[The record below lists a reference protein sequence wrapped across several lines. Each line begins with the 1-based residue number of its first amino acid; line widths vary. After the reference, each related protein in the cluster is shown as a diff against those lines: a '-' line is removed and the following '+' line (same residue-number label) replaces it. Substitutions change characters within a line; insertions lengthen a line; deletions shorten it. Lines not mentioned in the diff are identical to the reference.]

1 MPTTQSVFVCAYT
14 PVLRWR
20 QVWINGQLGDYDLPN
35 GMISATQFYITFF
48 QIPGMGCWLLDLL
61 FTLHLH
67 PWGQMTPIFWVNPR
81 ANPDVVW
88 SLCIY
93 LVPLLGFWTWGL
105 VGPLKSLYLPM
116 PFLHMYLPAPPT
128 LCSSVNIVLCT
139 GLASQPGSPSFP
151 FSIALSLAEPRLEPA
166 FSNSP
171 CFQPV
176 LIALQISLLDL

>member
-1 MPTTQSVFVCAYT
+1 
-14 PVLRWR
+14 
-20 QVWINGQLGDYDLPN
+20 
-35 GMISATQFYITFF
+35 MISPMEWSVLPSFISHSFRF
-48 QIPGMGCWLLDLL
+48 QAWALGSYLL

-67 PWGQMTPIFWVNPR
+67 PWGQMTPMFWVNPR
-81 ANPDVVW
+81 ANPEVVW
-88 SLCIY
+88 SPCIY

-116 PFLHMYLPAPPT
+116 PFLHMYLPPAT

>member
-1 MPTTQSVFVCAYT
+1 
-14 PVLRWR
+14 
-20 QVWINGQLGDYDLPN
+20 
-35 GMISATQFYITFF
+35 MISPMEWSVLPSFISHSFRF
-48 QIPGMGCWLLDLL
+48 QAWALGSYLL

-67 PWGQMTPIFWVNPR
+67 PWGQMTLMFWVNPR
-81 ANPDVVW
+81 ANPEVVW
-88 SLCIY
+88 SPCIY

-116 PFLHMYLPAPPT
+116 PFLHMYLSPAT

-151 FSIALSLAEPRLEPA
+151 FSIALSLAEPRLETA